1 MTAPFSAGGSQF
13 FQRFSGDE
21 YNTEGTVKSTSSHPF
36 SQIETLSWNFSSH
49 FSALKWA
56 ETRAGTE
63 AAHLGSDNVNESGQ
77 KPIFFDE
84 TNRRWGLV
92 SYFFIIAGIL
102 GLLASLVFVVSILF
116 SPKLPSISLAA
127 ARLGLAPALP
137 EARPKTLGLAP
148 RILTDP
154 KTRAKL
160 HFVLS
165 RNQPVQDAKRHLTEA
180 ITRESRPQA
189 IPAAAVAPG
198 HVTSPVRAAFFEGND
213 KPAVDSLTQ
222 HIGQTTHLFP
232 VWLLLTPGGAGVKS
246 IANFTVKT
254 ATNAE
259 NYEQS
264 NDDIALAQARA
275 HGVAILPVV
284 QNYDGDKF
292 RTDWLRSLLANPAK
306 QATVIAQLKD
316 YIVQGH
322 YQGVNLDFETDQDT
336 DRAGM
341 TRFAAQLAA
350 AFHPL
355 GLLVTQDVQ
364 TDSDAYDLPTLA
376 RVNDFIIPMLYD
388 QHADGNP
395 AGPISSQDWF
405 RSELSDLLAQVPAGK
420 VVLGLGAYG
429 YDWQDGTTQA
439 SDMSFRQAAQVAQ
452 QNKGYGDDGIIHID
466 PASLSPYFTYSDEA
480 AGAGSEEVSH
490 TVWLQDATTN
500 WNQMRAALPFHT
512 LGAAIWELGKEDPS
526 LWSFFGKEQAATLAA
541 FDPQQ
546 LSQVTYGKEFGT
558 TFIGE
563 GDVLDVVQPPT
574 DGARTITT
582 DKMGLITG
590 ERFTKYPSQWVIR
603 RTGLVNQASGANT
616 SKKIA
621 LTFDDGPDPRW
632 TPQILDILH
641 RYHVPATFFVVGQNA
656 EAHPGLLSREW
667 SEGMEIGNHSYT
679 HPEME
684 QVSPLRTRLELD
696 ATQRVIEATTG
707 HMTMLWRSPNR
718 ADSEPATEADFD
730 PVYQGDQLGYL
741 FIGEKI
747 DPTDWKPGIK
757 ADQIVKN
764 VLANANNGNA
774 VLLHDAGGDT
784 RAETV
789 RALPLI
795 IRGLETKGY
804 TFVPVSA
811 LVGKPKSVLFPA
823 VNSWGVTV
831 DRAIFDLSYWVG
843 TGFTLLFLLAIG
855 LGISRM
861 VFMGILATIQARRER
876 ARVFDT
882 SFKPAVSVVIAAYNE
897 AKVINKT
904 IATLLQSNYPDLDIL
919 VVDDGSKD
927 DTAGVVSAAFG
938 TDPRVTVIRKPN
950 GGKASALNLGIR
962 QCRGDIIVA
971 LDADTVFV
979 PDTVSKL
986 VRHFADPAI
995 GAVSGN
1001 VKVGNRNNPLTI
1013 WQAVEY
1019 ITSQNFDRRAF
1030 DLLNCITV
1038 VPGAVGAWRKDA
1050 VILAGLYS
1058 SQTLAEDT
1066 DLTFKIR
1073 RLGYRIVTD
1082 NAALAYTEAPDTL
1095 RDLAK
1100 QRFRWAFGT
1109 LQCLWKHRSALFNPR
1124 FGAFGTIA
1132 MPSLWVYQIGFQA
1145 IAPVVDLTILWSLI
1159 YSRYFASS
1167 PDQRHGTTLLG
1178 YWALFSAIELLGA
1191 WLAFRLDREDKKLL
1205 VWLLFQRFIYRQLM
1219 YYVIVKSLVFA
1230 VRGSLVGWGKFERKG
1245 TVQQPSAAPTS
1256 PPQASAS
1263 AGSEAT
1269 TAPD

>member
-1 MTAPFSAGGSQF
+1 MNEPE
-13 FQRFSGDE
+13 QR
-21 YNTEGTVKSTSSHPF
+21 
-36 SQIETLSWNFSSH
+36 
-49 FSALKWA
+49 
-56 ETRAGTE
+56 
-63 AAHLGSDNVNESGQ
+63 
-77 KPIFFDE
+77 PIFFDE

-92 SYFFIIAGIL
+92 SYFFIGAGIL
-102 GLLASLVFVVSILF
+102 GLIASLVFVVSILF

-127 ARLGLAPALP
+127 ARLGLAPALL
-137 EARPKTLGLAP
+137 EARPKTLGLAARP
-148 RILTDP
+148 VTDP
-154 KTRAKL
+154 KTRARL
-160 HFVLS
+160 HFVLN
-165 RNQPVQDAKRHLTEA
+165 RNQKVQDAKRDLSET
-180 ITRESRPQA
+180 INRETRPQA

-198 HVTSPVRAAFFEGND
+198 HVAGPVRAAFFEGND
-213 KPAVDSLTQ
+213 KAALDSLTQ

-232 VWLLLTPGGAGVKS
+232 VWLLLSPGGAGIKS
-246 IANFTVKT
+246 IAAFSDKS
-254 ATNAE
+254 AASAE
-259 NYEQS
+259 THADT
-264 NDDIALAQARA
+264 NDDIALAQARS
-275 HGVAILPVV
+275 HGVAILPVL

-292 RTDWLRSLLANPAK
+292 RTDWLRSLLADPVKRTA
-306 QATVIAQLKD
+306 VIAQLKD
-316 YIVQGH
+316 YVVKGH

-350 AFHPL
+350 TFHPL

-376 RVNDFIIPMLYD
+376 RVNDFVIPMLYD
-388 QHADGNP
+388 QHADGNN
-395 AGPISSQDWF
+395 AGPISGQDWF
-405 RSELSDLLAQVPAGK
+405 RSELSHVLAQVSAGK

-429 YDWQDGTTQA
+429 YDWVDGTTQA
-439 SDMSFRQAAQVAQ
+439 SDMSFQQAAQVAQ
-452 QNKGYGDDGIIHID
+452 QNRFGEDGIIQID
-466 PASLSPYFTYSDEA
+466 PISLSPYFTYSDEV
-480 AGAGSEEVSH
+480 AGAGSREVSH

-500 WNQMRAALPFHT
+500 WNQMHAALPFHT
-512 LGAAIWELGKEDPS
+512 LGAAIWEMGKEDPS
-526 LWSFFGKEQAATLAA
+526 LWSFFGKQQAATLAQ
-541 FDPQQ
+541 FDPQR

-563 GDVLDVVQPPT
+563 GDVLDVVQKPT
-574 DGARTITT
+574 DGDRAITT
-582 DKMGLITG
+582 NKVGLVVG

-603 RTGLVNQASGANT
+603 RTGLVDQASGANT

-632 TPQILDILH
+632 TPQILDALH

-667 SEGMEIGNHSYT
+667 NEGMEIGNHSYT
-679 HPEME
+679 HPEMD
-684 QVSPLRTRLELD
+684 QVSPLRTKLELD
-696 ATQRVIEATTG
+696 ATQRVIEAMTG
-707 HMTMLWRSPNR
+707 HMTTLWRSPNR
-718 ADSEPATEADFD
+718 ADSEPSTEADFD

-747 DPTDWKPGIK
+747 DPTDWKPGIR

-764 VLANANNGNA
+764 VLANAGNGNA

-789 RALPLI
+789 KALPLI
-795 IRGLETKGY
+795 IEGLKAKGY
-804 TFVPVSA
+804 TFVSVSA

-831 DRAIFDLSYWVG
+831 DRTIFDLSYWIG
-843 TGFTLLFLLAIG
+843 TGFTVLFLLAIG

-861 VFMGILATIQARRER
+861 VFMGILATIQARREQ

-882 SFKPAVSVVIAAYNE
+882 TFAPAVSVVIAAYNE

-904 IATLLQSNYPDLDIL
+904 IATLLSSDYPDLDIL
-919 VVDDGSKD
+919 VIDDGSKD
-927 DTAGVVSAAFG
+927 DTANIVAAAYG
-938 TDPRVTVIRKPN
+938 ADPRVTVIRKPN

-962 QCRGDIIVA
+962 QCRGEIIVA
-971 LDADTVFV
+971 LDADTVFA
-979 PDTVSKL
+979 PDTVHKL

-1073 RLGYRIVTD
+1073 KLGYRIVTD

-1145 IAPVVDLTILWSLI
+1145 IAPIVDLTIAWSLI
-1159 YSRYFASS
+1159 YSHFIAPNTSHQNASM
-1167 PDQRHGTTLLG
+1167 LIG
-1178 YWALFSAIELLGA
+1178 YWALFSAIELFGA
-1191 WLAFRLDREDKKLL
+1191 WLAFRLDREDKRLL
-1205 VWLLFQRFIYRQLM
+1205 VWLLFQRFVYRQLM

-1245 TVQQPSAAPTS
+1245 TVQQPGGPPSL

>member
-1 MTAPFSAGGSQF
+1 M
-13 FQRFSGDE
+13 
-21 YNTEGTVKSTSSHPF
+21 
-36 SQIETLSWNFSSH
+36 
-49 FSALKWA
+49 
-56 ETRAGTE
+56 
-63 AAHLGSDNVNESGQ
+63 NEPGQ

-92 SYFFIIAGIL
+92 SYFFVAAGVL
-102 GLLASLVFVVSILF
+102 GLIASLVFAVSIAF

-127 ARLGLAPALP
+127 SRLGLGPALP
-137 EARPKTLGLAP
+137 EARPKTLGPQARP
-148 RILTDP
+148 VTDA
-154 KTRAKL
+154 KTRARL
-160 HFVLS
+160 HFVLN
-165 RNQPVQDAKRHLTEA
+165 RNKPVQEAKRDLTEA

-189 IPAAAVAPG
+189 IPAAAVSPG
-198 HVTSPVRAAFFEGND
+198 HLAGPVRAAFFEGND
-213 KPAVDSLTQ
+213 KAAVDSLTQ
-222 HIGQTTHLFP
+222 HVGQTTHLLP
-232 VWLLLTPGGAGVKS
+232 VWLLLTPGGAGIKP
-246 IANFTVKT
+246 IAQFTVKT
-254 ATNAE
+254 AANAE
-259 NYEQS
+259 NYAQS

-292 RTDWLRSLLANPAK
+292 RTDWLRSLLSSQAK
-306 QATVIAQLKD
+306 RTAVIAQLKD
-316 YIVQGH
+316 YIVKGH
-322 YQGVNLDFETDQDT
+322 YQGVNLDFETDQDS

-341 TRFAAQLAA
+341 TTFTAQLAA

-388 QHADGNP
+388 QHADGNH
-395 AGPISSQDWF
+395 AGPISGQDWF
-405 RSELSDLLAQVPAGK
+405 QSELSGVLEQVPANK

-429 YDWQDGTTQA
+429 YDWVDGTTEA
-439 SDMSFRQAAQVAQ
+439 SDMSFQQAAQVAQ
-452 QNKGYGDDGIIHID
+452 QNQGYGEDGIIHID
-466 PASLSPYFTYSDEA
+466 SASLSPYFTYSDEA
-480 AGAGSEEVSH
+480 TGAGSREVSH

-500 WNQMRAALPFHT
+500 WNQMRAALPYHT
-512 LGAAIWELGKEDPS
+512 LGAALWELGKEDPS
-526 LWSFFGKEQAATLAA
+526 LWSFFGKDQAATLAS
-541 FDPQQ
+541 FDPQR

-582 DKMGLITG
+582 SKTNLIVG

-603 RTGLVNQASGANT
+603 RTGLVDQTTGANT
-616 SKKIA
+616 AKKIA

-656 EAHPGLLSREW
+656 EAHPGLLAREW
-667 SEGMEIGNHSYT
+667 NEGMEIGNHSYT
-679 HPEME
+679 HPEMD
-684 QVSPLRTRLELD
+684 QVSPLRTKLELD
-696 ATQRVIEATTG
+696 ATQRVIEAMTG
-707 HMTMLWRSPNR
+707 HMTTLWRAPNR
-718 ADSEPATEADFD
+718 ADSEPTTEADFD

-741 FIGEKI
+741 FIGEQI
-747 DPTDWKPGIK
+747 DPTDWKPGITS
-757 ADQIVKN
+757 DQIVKN

-789 RALPLI
+789 KALPLI
-795 IRGLETKGY
+795 IQGLEARGY

-811 LVGKPKSVLFPA
+811 LVGKSKSVLFPA
-823 VNSWGVTV
+823 VDSWGVTV
-831 DRAIFDLSYWVG
+831 DRAIFDLSYWIG
-843 TGFTLLFLLAIG
+843 TGFTVLFLLAIA

-861 VFMGILATIQARRER
+861 VFMGVLATIQARREG
-876 ARVFDT
+876 ARVFDA
-882 SFKPAVSVVIAAYNE
+882 SYAPAVSVIIAAYNE

-904 IATLLQSNYPDLDIL
+904 IATLLSSDYPDLDIL

-927 DTAGVVSAAFG
+927 DTAGVVLAAYG
-938 TDPRVTVIRKPN
+938 ADPRVTVIRKPN
-950 GGKASALNLGIR
+950 GGKASALNLGIK

-971 LDADTVFV
+971 LDADTVFA
-979 PDTVSKL
+979 PDTVAKL

-1073 RLGYRIVTD
+1073 KLGYRIVTD

-1145 IAPVVDLTILWSLI
+1145 IAPVVDLTIGWSLI
-1159 YSRYFASS
+1159 YSHFIAPNTSHQNASM
-1167 PDQRHGTTLLG
+1167 LIG
-1178 YWALFSAIELLGA
+1178 YWLLFSAIEMLGA

-1205 VWLLFQRFIYRQLM
+1205 VWLLFQRFVYRQLM

-1245 TVQQPSAAPTS
+1245 TVQQHTTAPAQPLRPASSAD
-1256 PPQASAS
+1256 
-1263 AGSEAT
+1263 SETT

>member
-1 MTAPFSAGGSQF
+1 MNDP
-13 FQRFSGDE
+13 
-21 YNTEGTVKSTSSHPF
+21 
-36 SQIETLSWNFSSH
+36 
-49 FSALKWA
+49 
-56 ETRAGTE
+56 
-63 AAHLGSDNVNESGQ
+63 GQ

-92 SYFFIIAGIL
+92 SYGFIAAGLI
-102 GLLASLVFVVSILF
+102 GLIASLVFAFSIF
-116 SPKLPSISLAA
+116 ASPKLPSISLTA
-127 ARLGLAPALP
+127 ARLGLAPALL
-137 EARPKTLGLAP
+137 EARPKTLGQAARPSLDP
-148 RILTDP
+148 RA
-154 KTRAKL
+154 RAKL
-160 HFVLS
+160 HFVLAQN
-165 RNQPVQDAKRHLTEA
+165 RPVQNAKRDLSET
-180 ITRESRPQA
+180 IQRETSPQA
-189 IPAAAVAPG
+189 IPAAALAG
-198 HVTSPVRAAFFEGND
+198 HVASPVRAAFFEGND
-213 KPAVDSLTQ
+213 KGAVDSLTQ
-222 HIGQTTHLFP
+222 HIGQMTHLLP
-232 VWLLLTPGGAGVKS
+232 VWLLLSPSGAGIKP
-246 IANFTVKT
+246 IANFTAKT
-254 ATNAE
+254 AANAA

-264 NDDIALAQARA
+264 NDDVARDQARS

-292 RTDWLRSLLANPAK
+292 RTDWLRSLLSTPAK
-306 QATVIAQLKD
+306 RTAVIGQLRD
-316 YIVQGH
+316 YVTAGH
-322 YQGVNLDFETDQDT
+322 YQGVNIDFETDQDT

-341 TRFAAQLAA
+341 TAFMGQLAA
-350 AFHPL
+350 AFRPL

-364 TDSDAYDLPTLA
+364 TDSNAYNLSALA
-376 RVNDFIIPMLYD
+376 SSNDFLVPMLYD
-388 QHADGNP
+388 QHADGTP
-395 AGPISSQDWF
+395 AGAISGQSWF
-405 RSELSDLLAQVPAGK
+405 QSELSGVLAQVPANK

-429 YDWQDGTTQA
+429 YDWKDGTTQA
-439 SDMSFRQAAQVAQ
+439 SDMSFQQAAQVAH
-452 QNKGYGDDGIIHID
+452 QNQIGEDGVIRID

-480 AGAGSEEVSH
+480 EGMGSKEVAH

-500 WNQMRAALPFHT
+500 WNQMRAALPYHT
-512 LGAAIWELGKEDPS
+512 LGAAIWEMGKEDPS
-526 LWSFFGKEQAATLAA
+526 LWSFFGKDQAATLAQ

-563 GDVLDVVQPPT
+563 GDVLDVVQAPT
-574 DGARTITT
+574 VGARTITVGKT
-582 DKMGLITG
+582 NLIIG
-590 ERFTKYPSQWVIR
+590 EKFTKYPSQWVIR
-603 RTGLVNQASGANT
+603 RTGLVDQASGANT

-621 LTFDDGPDPRW
+621 LTFDDGPDPQW

-656 EAHPGLLSREW
+656 ESHPGLLAREW
-667 SEGMEIGNHSYT
+667 NDGMEIGNHSYT
-679 HPEME
+679 HPEMDR
-684 QVSPLRTRLELD
+684 VSPLQTRLELD
-696 ATQRVIEATTG
+696 ATQRVIEAVTG
-707 HMTMLWRSPNR
+707 HMTTLWRAPNR
-718 ADSEPATEADFD
+718 ADSEPSTEADFD

-747 DPTDWKPGIK
+747 DPTDWQPGIK

-789 RALPLI
+789 KALPLI
-795 IRGLETKGY
+795 IEGLKARGY
-804 TFVPVSA
+804 SFVPVSA

-823 VNSWGVTV
+823 VNSWGVSV
-831 DRAIFDLSYWVG
+831 DRAVFDLSYWIG
-843 TGFTLLFLLAIG
+843 TGFTVLFLLAIG
-855 LGISRM
+855 LGVSRM
-861 VFMGILATIQARRER
+861 IFMGTLATIQARRER
-876 ARVFDT
+876 ARVFDA
-882 SFKPAVSVVIAAYNE
+882 SYAPAVSVIIAAYNE

-904 IATLLQSNYPDLDIL
+904 IATLLSSDYPDLDIL

-927 DTAGVVSAAFG
+927 DTAGVVEAAYG
-938 TDPRVTVIRKPN
+938 GDPRVTVIRKPN
-950 GGKASALNLGIR
+950 GGKASALNLGIK
-962 QCRGDIIVA
+962 QCRGEIIVA
-971 LDADTVFV
+971 LDADTVFA
-979 PDTVSKL
+979 PDTVNKL

-1050 VILAGLYS
+1050 VVLAGMYS

-1073 RLGYRIVTD
+1073 KLGYRIVTD
-1082 NAALAYTEAPDTL
+1082 NAALAYTEAPDSL

-1109 LQCLWKHRSALFNPR
+1109 LQCLWKHRSALMNPR
-1124 FGAFGTIA
+1124 YGAFGTIA

-1145 IAPVVDLTILWSLI
+1145 IAPIVDLTIVWSLI
-1159 YSRYFASS
+1159 YSHFIAPNTSHQNASM
-1167 PDQRHGTTLLG
+1167 LLG

-1191 WLAFRLDREDKKLL
+1191 WVAFRLDREDKKLL
-1205 VWLLFQRFIYRQLM
+1205 VWLLFQRFVYRQLM

-1230 VRGSLVGWGKFERKG
+1230 VRGSVVGWGKFERKG
-1245 TVQQPSAAPTS
+1245 TVQQPASPAAQLQK
-1256 PPQASAS
+1256 PPAS
-1263 AGSEAT
+1263 AGSEA
-1269 TAPD
+1269 AASPD

>member
-1 MTAPFSAGGSQF
+1 M
-13 FQRFSGDE
+13 
-21 YNTEGTVKSTSSHPF
+21 
-36 SQIETLSWNFSSH
+36 
-49 FSALKWA
+49 
-56 ETRAGTE
+56 
-63 AAHLGSDNVNESGQ
+63 NEPEQ

-92 SYFFIIAGIL
+92 SYFFIVAGLL
-102 GLLASLVFVVSILF
+102 GLIASLVFAVSILF

-127 ARLGLAPALP
+127 SRLGLAPALP
-137 EARPKTLGLAP
+137 EARPKTLGPAA
-148 RILTDP
+148 RSITDP

-160 HFVLS
+160 HFVLN
-165 RNQPVQDAKRHLTEA
+165 RNQPVQQAKRSLTEA
-180 ITRESRPQA
+180 ISRESQPQA

-198 HVTSPVRAAFFEGND
+198 HIAGPVRAAFFEGND
-213 KPAVDSLTQ
+213 KAAVDSLTQ
-222 HIGQTTHLFP
+222 HIGQTTHLLP
-232 VWLLLTPGGAGVKS
+232 VWLLLSPGGGGIKS
-246 IANFTVKT
+246 IAQFTAKT
-254 ATNAE
+254 AANAE
-259 NYEQS
+259 NYAQS
-264 NDDIALAQARA
+264 NDDIALAQARS
-275 HGVAILPVV
+275 HGVAILPVI

-292 RTDWLRSLLANPAK
+292 RTDWLRSLLADPVKRTA
-306 QATVIAQLKD
+306 VIAQLKD
-316 YIVQGH
+316 YIVKGH

-376 RVNDFIIPMLYD
+376 RVNDFVIPMLYD

-395 AGPISSQDWF
+395 AGPISGQDWF
-405 RSELSDLLAQVPAGK
+405 QSELSGVLAQVPASK

-429 YDWQDGTTQA
+429 YDWVDGTTQA
-439 SDMSFRQAAQVAQ
+439 SDMSFQQAAQVAQ
-452 QNKGYGDDGIIHID
+452 QNRFGEDGIIHID
-466 PASLSPYFTYSDEA
+466 PVSLSPYFTYSDESG
-480 AGAGSEEVSH
+480 GAVSKEVSH

-500 WNQMRAALPFHT
+500 WNQMRAALPYHT
-512 LGAAIWELGKEDPS
+512 LGAAVWELGKEDPS
-526 LWSFFGKEQAATLAA
+526 LWSFFGKEQAASLAA
-541 FDPQQ
+541 FDPQR

-574 DGARTITT
+574 DGARTITVN
-582 DKMGLITG
+582 GRNLVTG

-603 RTGLVNQASGANT
+603 RTGLVDQASGANT
-616 SKKIA
+616 LPNGLTNAQGKKARGYIA

-641 RYHVPATFFVVGQNA
+641 RYHIPATFFVVGQNV

-667 SEGMEIGNHSYT
+667 NEGMEIGDHSYT
-679 HPEME
+679 HPEINKIR
-684 QVSPLRTRLELD
+684 PLRTKLELD
-696 ATQRVIEATTG
+696 ATQRIIEAVTG
-707 HMTMLWRSPNR
+707 HMTTLWRSPND
-718 ADSEPATEADFD
+718 ADSEPATEEDFD
-730 PVYQGDQLGYL
+730 PIYQGDQLGYL
-741 FIGEKI
+741 FIGCKI
-747 DPTDWKPGIK
+747 DPNDWKVGIT
-757 ADQIVKN
+757 ADEIAKN

-789 RALPLI
+789 KALPRI
-795 IRGLETKGY
+795 IEGLQARGYK
-804 TFVPVSA
+804 FVPVSA

-823 VNSWGVTV
+823 VNSWGVTL

-843 TGFTLLFLLAIG
+843 TGFTVLFLLAIG
-855 LGISRM
+855 LGVSRM
-861 VFMGILATIQARRER
+861 VFMGVLATIQARRER
-876 ARVFDT
+876 TRVFDT
-882 SFKPAVSVVIAAYNE
+882 AYAPAVSVVIAAYNE

-904 IATLLQSNYPDLDIL
+904 IATLLSSDYPDLDIL

-927 DTAGVVSAAFG
+927 DTAQVVSAAYG
-938 TDPRVTVIRKPN
+938 ADPRVTVIRKPN
-950 GGKASALNLGIR
+950 GGKASALNLGIK
-962 QCRGDIIVA
+962 QCRGEIVVA
-971 LDADTVFV
+971 LDADTVFD
-979 PDTVSKL
+979 PDTITKL

-1073 RLGYRIVTD
+1073 KLGYRIVTD
-1082 NAALAYTEAPDTL
+1082 NSALAYTEAPDTL

-1109 LQCLWKHRSALFNPR
+1109 LQCLWKHRSALLNPR
-1124 FGAFGTIA
+1124 FGAFGTVA

-1145 IAPVVDLTILWSLI
+1145 IAPIVDLTIVWSLI
-1159 YSRYFASS
+1159 YSHFIAPNTGHQNASM
-1167 PDQRHGTTLLG
+1167 LLG
-1178 YWALFSAIELLGA
+1178 YWALFSAIEMLGA

-1205 VWLLFQRFIYRQLM
+1205 VWLLLQRFVYRQLM
-1219 YYVIVKSLVFA
+1219 YYVIVKSLIFA
-1230 VRGSLVGWGKFERKG
+1230 LRGSLVGWGKFERKG
-1245 TVQQPSAAPTS
+1245 TVQQPTGRIILAEPS
-1256 PPQASAS
+1256 
-1263 AGSEAT
+1263 SEKGDIGAK
-1269 TAPD
+1269 

>member
-1 MTAPFSAGGSQF
+1 MNDPG
-13 FQRFSGDE
+13 QR
-21 YNTEGTVKSTSSHPF
+21 
-36 SQIETLSWNFSSH
+36 
-49 FSALKWA
+49 
-56 ETRAGTE
+56 
-63 AAHLGSDNVNESGQ
+63 
-77 KPIFFDE
+77 PIFFDE

-92 SYFFIIAGIL
+92 SYFFIAAGLI
-102 GLLASLVFVVSILF
+102 GLVASLVFAVSIVF
-116 SPKLPSISLAA
+116 SPKLPSISLTA

-137 EARPKTLGLAP
+137 EARPKTLGQPARP
-148 RILTDP
+148 VVDP
-154 KTRAKL
+154 KTRARL
-160 HFVLS
+160 HYVLN
-165 RNQPVQDAKRHLTEA
+165 RNQSVQDAKRDLSET
-180 ITRESRPQA
+180 ITREHRPEA
-189 IPAAAVAPG
+189 VPAAAALPG
-198 HVTSPVRAAFFEGND
+198 HVAGPVRAAFFEGND
-213 KPAVDSLTQ
+213 KSAVDSLTQ
-222 HIGQTTHLFP
+222 HVGQTTHLLP
-232 VWLLLTPGGAGVKS
+232 VWLLLSPGGKGIKS
-246 IANFTVKT
+246 IAQFTVKT
-254 ATNAE
+254 TANAAS
-259 NYEQS
+259 YEQS
-264 NDDIALAQARA
+264 NDDIARDLARS
-275 HGVAILPVV
+275 HGVAILPVI

-292 RTDWLRSLLANPAK
+292 RTDWLRSLLADPAK
-306 QATVIAQLKD
+306 RTAVIAQLKD
-316 YIVQGH
+316 YTIAGH
-322 YQGVNLDFETDQDT
+322 YQGINIDFETDQDT

-341 TRFAAQLAA
+341 TAFTAQLAA

-364 TDSDAYDLPTLA
+364 TDSDAYDLPALA
-376 RVNDFIIPMLYD
+376 RANDFLIPMLYD
-388 QHADGNP
+388 QHSDGTA
-395 AGPISSQDWF
+395 AGAISGQDWF
-405 RSELSDLLAQVPAGK
+405 RSELSGVMAQVPANK

-439 SDMSFRQAAQVAQ
+439 ADMSFQQAAQVAQ
-452 QNKGYGDDGIIHID
+452 QNRFGEDGVIRID

-480 AGAGSEEVSH
+480 EGAGSKEVSH

-500 WNQMRAALPFHT
+500 WNQIQAALPYHT

-526 LWSFFGKEQAATLAA
+526 LWSFFAKQQAATLAS
-541 FDPQQ
+541 FDPQR
-546 LSQVTYGKEFGT
+546 LSLLSYGKEFGT

-563 GDVLDVVQPPT
+563 GDVLDVIQPPT
-574 DGARTITT
+574 EGTRTITT
-582 DKMGLITG
+582 GKSGLITG
-590 ERFTKYPSQWVIR
+590 ETFTKYPSQWVIR
-603 RTGLVNQASGANT
+603 RTGLVDQATGANT

-621 LTFDDGPDPRW
+621 LTFDDGPDPQW

-641 RYHVPATFFVVGQNA
+641 REHVPATFFVVGQNA
-656 EAHPGLLSREW
+656 EAHPGLISREW
-667 SEGMEIGNHSYT
+667 NEGMEIGNHSYT
-679 HPEME
+679 HPE
-684 QVSPLRTRLELD
+684 QNRISPLQTRLELD
-696 ATQRVIEATTG
+696 ATQRVIEAITG
-707 HMTMLWRSPNR
+707 HMTTLWRSPNR
-718 ADSEPATEADFD
+718 ADSEPSTADDFD

-747 DPTDWKPGIK
+747 DPTDWKVGIK
-757 ADQIVKN
+757 ADQIVKY

-795 IRGLETKGY
+795 IEGLKARGY

-823 VNSWGVTV
+823 VSSWGITV
-831 DRAIFDLSYWVG
+831 DRAIFDMSYWVG
-843 TGFTLLFLLAIG
+843 TGFTVLFLLAIG
-855 LGISRM
+855 LGVSRM
-861 VFMGILATIQARRER
+861 VFMGVLATVQARRER

-882 SFKPAVSVVIAAYNE
+882 AYAPSVSVIIAAYNE

-904 IATLLQSNYPDLDIL
+904 IATLLSSDYPALDIL

-927 DTAGVVSAAFG
+927 DTAGVVAAAYG

-962 QCRGDIIVA
+962 QCRGEIIVA
-971 LDADTVFV
+971 LDADTVFA
-979 PDTVSKL
+979 PDTVNKL

-1050 VILAGLYS
+1050 VILAGMYS

-1073 RLGYRIVTD
+1073 KLGYRIVTD

-1124 FGAFGTIA
+1124 YGAFGTIA

-1145 IAPVVDLTILWSLI
+1145 IAPVVDLTIVWSLI
-1159 YSRYFASS
+1159 YSHFIAPNTGHQNASM
-1167 PDQRHGTTLLG
+1167 LLG

-1191 WLAFRLDREDKKLL
+1191 WVAFRLDREDKKLL
-1205 VWLLFQRFIYRQLM
+1205 VWLLFQRFVYRQLM
-1219 YYVIVKSLVFA
+1219 YYVIVKSLVSA
-1230 VRGSLVGWGKFERKG
+1230 LRGSLVGWGKFERKG
-1245 TVQQPSAAPTS
+1245 TVQQPVAPAAPTAGNEAATS
-1256 PPQASAS
+1256 P
-1263 AGSEAT
+1263 
-1269 TAPD
+1269 D

>member
-1 MTAPFSAGGSQF
+1 M
-13 FQRFSGDE
+13 
-21 YNTEGTVKSTSSHPF
+21 
-36 SQIETLSWNFSSH
+36 
-49 FSALKWA
+49 
-56 ETRAGTE
+56 
-63 AAHLGSDNVNESGQ
+63 NEPGQ

-92 SYFFIIAGIL
+92 SYFLIFAGLL
-102 GLLASLVFVVSILF
+102 GLMASLVFVVSILF

-137 EARPKTLGLAP
+137 EARPKTLGQAP
-148 RILTDP
+148 RAVTDP

-160 HFVLS
+160 HFVLN
-165 RNQPVQDAKRHLTEA
+165 RNQPVQDAKRDLNET
-180 ITRESRPQA
+180 ISRESRPQA
-189 IPAAAVAPG
+189 VPAAAVAPG
-198 HVTSPVRAAFFEGND
+198 HVAGPVRAAFFEGND
-213 KPAVDSLTQ
+213 KAAVDSLTQ
-222 HIGQTTHLFP
+222 HIGQTTHLLP
-232 VWLLLTPGGAGVKS
+232 VWLLLKPGGAGIKS

-254 ATNAE
+254 AANAAS
-259 NYEQS
+259 YEQS

-284 QNYDGDKF
+284 QNYDGDRF
-292 RTDWLRSLLANPAK
+292 RTDWLRSLLSTPAK
-306 QATVIAQLKD
+306 RAAVVAQLKN
-316 YIVQGH
+316 YIVKGRF
-322 YQGVNLDFETDQDT
+322 QGVNIDFETDQDA

-341 TRFAAQLAA
+341 TAFTAQLAS

-376 RVNDFIIPMLYD
+376 RVNDFVIPMLYD
-388 QHADGNP
+388 QHADGNN
-395 AGPISSQDWF
+395 AGPISGQAWF
-405 RSELSDLLAQVPAGK
+405 GSELSGVLAQVPANK
-420 VVLGLGAYG
+420 VVLGLGTYG
-429 YDWQDGTTQA
+429 YDWVDGTTQA
-439 SDMSFRQAAQVAQ
+439 SDMSFQQAAQVAQ
-452 QNKGYGDDGIIHID
+452 QNQNQFGDGVIHID

-480 AGAGSEEVSH
+480 EGAGSKEISH

-500 WNQMRAALPFHT
+500 WNQMRAALPYHT
-512 LGAAIWELGKEDPS
+512 LGAAVWELGKEDPS
-526 LWSFFGKEQAATLAA
+526 LWSFFGKGQAASLAS
-541 FDPQQ
+541 FDPQR

-558 TFIGE
+558 TFIGQ

-574 DGARTITT
+574 DGDRTITT
-582 DKMGLITG
+582 NKSGLVVG

-603 RTGLVNQASGANT
+603 RTGLVDQATGANT

-641 RYHVPATFFVVGQNA
+641 QYHVPATFFVVGENA

-667 SEGMEIGNHSYT
+667 NEGMEIGNHSYT
-679 HPEME
+679 HPEMD
-684 QVSPLRTRLELD
+684 QVSPLRTKLELD
-696 ATQRVIEATTG
+696 ATQRVIEAMTG
-707 HMTMLWRSPNR
+707 HMTTLWRSPNR
-718 ADSEPATEADFD
+718 ADSEPSTEADFD

-741 FIGEKI
+741 FIGEQI
-747 DPTDWKPGIK
+747 DPTDWKPGLK
-757 ADQIVKN
+757 ADQIVRN

-789 RALPLI
+789 KALPLI
-795 IRGLETKGY
+795 IQGLKARGY

-811 LVGKPKSVLFPA
+811 LVGRPKSVLFPA

-831 DRAIFDLSYWVG
+831 DRAIFDLSYWIG
-843 TGFTLLFLLAIG
+843 TGFTVLFLLAIG

-861 VFMGILATIQARRER
+861 VFMGVLATIQARRER
-876 ARVFDT
+876 ARLFDPT
-882 SFKPAVSVVIAAYNE
+882 FTPAVSVVIAAYNE

-904 IATLLQSNYPDLDIL
+904 IATLLSSDYPDLDIL

-927 DTAGVVSAAFG
+927 DTANVVLAAYG
-938 TDPRVTVIRKPN
+938 ADPRVTVIRKPN
-950 GGKASALNLGIR
+950 GGKASALNLGIQ
-962 QCRGDIIVA
+962 QCRGEVIVA
-971 LDADTVFV
+971 LDADTVFA
-979 PDTVSKL
+979 PDTVAKL

-1124 FGAFGTIA
+1124 FGAFGTVA

-1145 IAPVVDLTILWSLI
+1145 IAPVVDLTIAWSLI
-1159 YSRYFASS
+1159 YSHFIAPNTGHQNASM
-1167 PDQRHGTTLLG
+1167 LVG

-1205 VWLLFQRFIYRQLM
+1205 VWLLFQRFVYRQLM

-1245 TVQQPSAAPTS
+1245 TVTQPGAAPT
-1256 PPQASAS
+1256 PPQTSAS